1 MRQCRANI
9 AIRLVACSIF
19 GAALLAD
26 MVSAGAGSALDA
38 QKPDPACT
46 SYDLGIWAIVEQY
59 ESEQLQS
66 SWILVDVATAM
77 QDAKSICARGDVE
90 SAVTIY
96 KSTLQ
101 QIVDHLGQLGIRP
114 EE

>member
-1 MRQCRANI
+1 MRQYRANI
-9 AIRLVACSIF
+9 AICLAACSIF

-26 MVSAGAGSALDA
+26 MGSAGAGSALNA
-38 QKPDPACT
+38 QKLDPACI
-46 SYDLGIWAIVEQY
+46 SYELGIWAIVERY
-59 ESEQLQS
+59 ENEQLQAS
-66 SWILVDVATAM
+66 SMLVDVATLM

-101 QIVDHLGQLGIRP
+101 QIVDHLAELGIRL